1 VVSLAIEEGDVMPE
15 KKPQLLALTT
25 VGFAVNSAIEDGDGD
40 VSFDDVYK
48 SLEQGRLLE
57 MLDEKVPNQFDFSL
71 FKPGTDET
79 VSLNKVLFDASAG
92 LQGRERRKSGIEKS
106 GLHLVMALIL
116 EAIQRHDWV
125 SDRSQT
131 ASV

>member
-1 VVSLAIEEGDVMPE
+1 MPQE
-15 KKPQLLALTT
+15 KPLLSALTF

-40 VSFDDVYK
+40 VSFADVYK

-57 MLDEKVPNQFDFSL
+57 MLNEKIPNQFDFSL
-71 FKPGTDET
+71 FKQGTEQN
-79 VSLNKVLFDASAG
+79 VWLNQVLLDAAVAF
-92 LQGRERRKSGIEKS
+92 QGRERRKSGIQES
-106 GLHLVMALIL
+106 GLHLVIVLIL

-125 SDRSQT
+125 SDRSQS